1 MKLHFKV
8 TNSYRS
14 NGLYQYIGG
23 SKFSNWGGV
32 GTPDSTK
39 QKVNFG
45 PSLPENYFLPS
56 PFLHVSHR
64 TQQTQEGIFNHQ
76 LDNNREPTLKSQ
88 ISNILVEK
96 LKETYYNKE
105 SKR

>member
-1 MKLHFKV
+1 MSI
-8 TNSYRS
+8 NYYRS
-14 NGLYQYIGG
+14 KNHKQYIGG

-32 GTPDSTK
+32 GTSNSTQ

-56 PFLHVSHR
+56 PFLHNENR
-64 TQQTQEGIFNHQ
+64 TPKTQLI
-76 LDNNREPTLKSQ
+76 DNRGPTIKSQ
-88 ISNILVEK
+88 PSNILVEK
-96 LKETYYNKE
+96 TKETFYNKE

>member
-1 MKLHFKV
+1 MVRIFKII
-8 TNSYRS
+8 NSYRS
-14 NGLYQYIGG
+14 NGHYQYIGG
-23 SKFSNWGGV
+23 SKFSIWGGV
-32 GTPDSTK
+32 GTPDTTK

-56 PFLHVSHR
+56 PFLHKEHR
-64 TQQTQEGIFNHQ
+64 TQQTHEGINHQ
-76 LDNNREPTLKSQ
+76 SDNRELTIKSQ

-96 LKETYYNKE
+96 IKETYYNKE